1 MTIPLLS
8 LWEKKNKSQI
18 FNSRQ
23 GEYLSVYFRSKM
35 AEIKIFGTQSYA
47 VSILDYSLAK
57 VIKEGYTAK
66 PGFVCPTEKFEAWV
80 WQILRLQQ

>member
-1 MTIPLLS
+1 
-8 LWEKKNKSQI
+8 
-18 FNSRQ
+18 
-23 GEYLSVYFRSKM
+23 M